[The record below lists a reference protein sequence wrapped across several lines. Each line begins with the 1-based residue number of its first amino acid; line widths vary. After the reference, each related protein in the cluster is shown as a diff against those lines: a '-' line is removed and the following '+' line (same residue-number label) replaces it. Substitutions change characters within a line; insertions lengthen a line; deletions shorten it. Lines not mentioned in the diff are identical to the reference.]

1 MVFGGSKRLKQEKDR
16 AKKEF
21 DEAMGLKGDS
31 KQEIAFRLKVGL
43 RIRSAIDKTFV
54 EGAVKFEK
62 YAELC
67 LAAIAAGEEKPE
79 PPKSINF
86 QKIKS
91 VNGEVFAYLPSD
103 SADTIFQLGGKYQ
116 NLDIDAKTAIRRV
129 QVIANQFTY
138 DLDLATPLVALQ
150 FLRDEL
156 EEAGTPYKETDEE
169 ED

>member
-1 MVFGGSKRLKQEKDR
+1 MVFSGNKRLKQEKER
-16 AKKEF
+16 AKEEF
-21 DEAMGLKGDS
+21 EKALESKGDS

-54 EGAVKFEK
+54 EGAERFEK

-86 QKIKS
+86 QKVKS
-91 VNGEVFAYLPSD
+91 VNGEIFAYLPSD
-103 SADTIFQLGGKYQ
+103 SAETIFQLGGKYQ

-129 QVIANQFTY
+129 QVIANQFSY
-138 DLDLATPLVALQ
+138 ELDLANPLVALQ

-156 EEAGTPYKETDEE
+156 EEAGTPYKDSDDEE
-169 ED
+169 D

>member
-67 LAAIAAGEEKPE
+67 LAATAAGEEKPE

-103 SADTIFQLGGKYQ
+103 SADTIFKLGGKYQ

-138 DLDLATPLVALQ
+138 DLDLANPLVALQ